1 MNDTDVRTIVVATLK
16 SIAPELEAPSLRD
29 DRPLRLQVDLDSI
42 DWLNFLLRLH
52 ERLDVEIPEADYQ
65 KLVTLADIVTYL
77 VNKVNSPHKSG
88 R

>member
-1 MNDTDVRTIVVATLK
+1 MNDTDIRAVVVATLK
-16 SIAPELEAPSLRD
+16 SIAPELEEPLLRD

-77 VNKVNSPHKSG
+77 VNKMNSPHKSG

>member
-1 MNDTDVRTIVVATLK
+1 MNDTDVRVVVLATLK
-16 SIAPELEAPSLRD
+16 SVAPELEEPTLLD

-52 ERLDVEIPEADYQ
+52 ERLKVEIPESDYRR
-65 KLVTLADIVTYL
+65 LVTLADIVIYL
-77 VNKVNSPHKSG
+77 VEKLNARPAAP

>member
-1 MNDTDVRTIVVATLK
+1 MNDTDVRALVVATLK
-16 SIAPELEAPSLRD
+16 SIAPELEEPALRD

-52 ERLDVEIPEADYQ
+52 ERLDVEIPESDYQ
-65 KLVTLADIVTYL
+65 RLVTIADIVAYL
-77 VNKVNSPHKSG
+77 VKKINPPHKSG